1 MSTSIIR
8 LAARPKLTTRTHL
21 EIGSQIFH
29 NGTPVEL
36 LYRVDHDRQL
46 NGTPVELLY
55 RVDHDRQHETW
66 RVRPLFI
73 EAPDRNE
80 QFRPSDRISFL
91 HTIRTHCWSR
101 AA

>member
-1 MSTSIIR
+1 MNTSMIR
-8 LAARPKLTTRTHL
+8 PAARPKLTTRTHL
-21 EIGSQIFH
+21 ETGSQIFH

-36 LYRVDHDRQL
+36 LYRVDHDRH
-46 NGTPVELLY
+46 N
-55 RVDHDRQHETW
+55 ETW

>member
-8 LAARPKLTTRTHL
+8 PAARPKLTTRTHL
-21 EIGSQIFH
+21 QIGSQIFH

-36 LYRVDHDRQL
+36 LYRVAH
-46 NGTPVELLY
+46 G
-55 RVDHDRQHETW
+55 RQHETW

>member
-36 LYRVDHDRQL
+36 FYRV
-46 NGTPVELLY
+46 G
-55 RVDHDRQHETW
+55 HDRQHETW

>member
-1 MSTSIIR
+1 MIR
-8 LAARPKLTTRTHL
+8 PAARPKPTPRTHL

-36 LYRVDHDRQL
+36 LYRVAHDKNQ
-46 NGTPVELLY
+46 
-55 RVDHDRQHETW
+55 ETW
-66 RVRPLFI
+66 RVRPLFL

-80 QFRPSDRISFL
+80 EFHPSDLISYM
-91 HTIRTHCWSR
+91 HTIRTHTWSR

>member
-1 MSTSIIR
+1 MNTSMIR
-8 LAARPKLTTRTHL
+8 PAARPKLTTRNHL

-36 LYRVDHDRQL
+36 LYRVDHD
-46 NGTPVELLY
+46 G
-55 RVDHDRQHETW
+55 HDETW

-73 EAPDRNE
+73 EAPDRDE

>member
-1 MSTSIIR
+1 MNTSMIR
-8 LAARPKLTTRTHL
+8 PAARPKLTTRTHL

-36 LYRVDHDRQL
+36 LYRVDHDR
-46 NGTPVELLY
+46 
-55 RVDHDRQHETW
+55 HHETW

-80 QFRPSDRISFL
+80 QFRPSDLISYL
-91 HTIRTHCWSR
+91 HTIRAHCWSR

>member
-1 MSTSIIR
+1 MSNSIIR
-8 LAARPKLTTRTHL
+8 PAARPKLTTRTHL

-29 NGTPVEL
+29 DGTPVEL
-36 LYRVDHDRQL
+36 LYRVDH
-46 NGTPVELLY
+46 G
-55 RVDHDRQHETW
+55 RQHETW

-73 EAPDRNE
+73 EAPDRDE

>member
-1 MSTSIIR
+1 MNTSMIR
-8 LAARPKLTTRTHL
+8 PAARPKVHNPPPL

-36 LYRVDHDRQL
+36 LYRVDHDR
-46 NGTPVELLY
+46 
-55 RVDHDRQHETW
+55 HDETW

-80 QFRPSDRISFL
+80 QFRPSDRISFI
-91 HTIRTHCWSR
+91 HTIGTHCWSR
-101 AA
+101 A

>member
-1 MSTSIIR
+1 MNTSMIR
-8 LAARPKLTTRTHL
+8 PAARPTLTTRTHL

-36 LYRVDHDRQL
+36 LYRVDHDRH
-46 NGTPVELLY
+46 
-55 RVDHDRQHETW
+55 RETW
-66 RVRPLFI
+66 RVRPLFV

-80 QFRPSDRISFL
+80 QFRPSDSISFL
-91 HTIRTHCWSR
+91 HTIRTHRWSC

>member
-1 MSTSIIR
+1 MNTSIIR
-8 LAARPKLTTRTHL
+8 PAARPNLTTRTHL

-36 LYRVDHDRQL
+36 LYRMDR
-46 NGTPVELLY
+46 
-55 RVDHDRQHETW
+55 DRHHETW

-80 QFRPSDRISFL
+80 QFRPSDRISFM
-91 HTIRTHCWSR
+91 HTIRTHHWSC

>member
-1 MSTSIIR
+1 MNTSMIR
-8 LAARPKLTTRTHL
+8 PAACPKLTTRTHL

-36 LYRVDHDRQL
+36 LYRLDHD
-46 NGTPVELLY
+46 T
-55 RVDHDRQHETW
+55 HHETW

-80 QFRPSDRISFL
+80 QFRPCDLISYL

>member
-8 LAARPKLTTRTHL
+8 PAARPKLTTRTHL
-21 EIGSQIFH
+21 EMGSQIFH

-36 LYRVDHDRQL
+36 LYRVDH
-46 NGTPVELLY
+46 G
-55 RVDHDRQHETW
+55 RQHETW
-66 RVRPLFI
+66 CVRPLFI

>member
-8 LAARPKLTTRTHL
+8 PAARPKLTTRTHL

-29 NGTPVEL
+29 NGTPVQL
-36 LYRVDHDRQL
+36 LC
-46 NGTPVELLY
+46 